1 MLFVRQI
8 ILVSHINLC
17 VFSISFFSKSVVH
30 AFIDDFYTNIIKKI
44 MKPASDNDS
53 QGKIKMISEWDVI
66 DKVIQQQQ

>member
-1 MLFVRQI
+1 
-8 ILVSHINLC
+8 
-17 VFSISFFSKSVVH
+17 
-30 AFIDDFYTNIIKKI
+30 